1 MNTLICTALDS
12 GCDGNHLITYIQ
24 YFNTSVRKLAVTSL
38 CSFDL
43 LKLPSSS
50 SLNPL
55 ILLGK
60 SVYGGQDSL
69 QDIKSCIHVV
79 LLTLKSAHI
88 ALH

>member
-1 MNTLICTALDS
+1 MVTICVHANCYTY
-12 GCDGNHLITYIQ
+12 TYIIHTNTDTNMCMHTHNILSS
-24 YFNTSVRKLAVTSL
+24 YFNTNLRKLAVTSL

-69 QDIKSCIHVV
+69 QDVK
-79 LLTLKSAHI
+79 T
-88 ALH
+88 